1 VKLASRGQRDMDT
14 GPEQISDAE
23 EIRRVRQQA
32 RAVYV
37 KSFLSAA
44 ILTAVFAVL

>member
-1 VKLASRGQRDMDT
+1 MDA

-23 EIRRVRQQA
+23 ELRRVSRQA

-37 KSFLSAA
+37 KSFVSAA
-44 ILTAVFAVL
+44 LLTAIFAVL